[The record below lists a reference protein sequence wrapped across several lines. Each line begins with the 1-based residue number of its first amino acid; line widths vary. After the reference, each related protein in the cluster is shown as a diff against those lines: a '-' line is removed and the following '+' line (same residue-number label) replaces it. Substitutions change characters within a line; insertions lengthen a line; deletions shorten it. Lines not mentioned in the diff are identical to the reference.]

1 MNLSAAEYSAQAADG
16 NSNSRASMDA
26 NDRVSQRSVS
36 VGGASSRGSCEH
48 GKQEQQ
54 QDLTS
59 YVQQQQQVHDD
70 QAGGQVV
77 DELDEFVSSGEELDG
92 LGELG
97 SSDNEGERCLQVR
110 QLVK

>member
-36 VGGASSRGSCEH
+36 VGGASSSCEH

-54 QDLTS
+54 QDLKS

-77 DELDEFVSSGEELDG
+77 DELDELVSSGEELDG